1 LDFPEVTLTGIVAAD
16 IGLHFPDFR
25 ASERTFGLL
34 TQAAGRSGR
43 ARPGEAIVQ
52 TYAPDHPAIRFAAA
66 YDYEGFARQELEER
80 RALRYPPFGRL
91 VYLGIIG
98 RRREDAEACAK
109 KYAALVRALPGV
121 EVLGPAPFPVARM
134 NDEWR
139 YRVAV
144 KTPEIGTVCTFIRE
158 HLQKIAVKDR
168 SIRLLVN
175 IDP

>member
-1 LDFPEVTLTGIVAAD
+1 M
-16 IGLHFPDFR
+16 
-25 ASERTFGLL
+25 L

-52 TYAPDHPAIRFAAA
+52 TYSPEHPAICFAAA

-91 VYLGIIG
+91 VYLGIVG
-98 RRREDAEACAK
+98 RKREDAQARANE
-109 KYAALVRALPGV
+109 YAELVRALPEV

-139 YRVAV
+139 YRIAV
-144 KTPEIGTVCTFIRE
+144 KTPEAGAVCVFIRE
-158 HLQKIAVKDR
+158 TLQKIAAKDR
-168 SIRLLVN
+168 LTRLLVN
-175 IDP
+175 VDP